1 MTAKLTVWVA
11 YNSDDDCF
19 ASHEGA
25 QEAMDG
31 LVESF
36 GHLEGARVVELKLTL
51 PSAKP
56 LTFDAMVA
64 DTKGPVTV
72 TLA

>member
-1 MTAKLTVWVA
+1 MTAQLTVWVA
-11 YNSDDDCF
+11 YNSDNDCF

-36 GHLEGARVVELKLTL
+36 GHLEGARVVTLKLTV
-51 PSAKP
+51 PTAKP
-56 LTFDAMVA
+56 LAFDATVG
-64 DTKGPVTV
+64 DVKGPVTV